1 MEKYLTSLTGFPFV
15 MLVIQT
21 GKEVQIQQED
31 PVIVVGIEVVEEDK
45 NKTLAQ
51 KMGKALFGKKV
62 LKV

>member
-1 MEKYLTSLTGFPFV
+1 MEKYLTSLTDFLSV
-15 MLVIQT
+15 MPVIQT
-21 GKEVQIQQED
+21 EKEVQIQKED

>member
-1 MEKYLTSLTGFPFV
+1 

-31 PVIVVGIEVVEEDK
+31 PVIVVDIEPAEEDE
-45 NKTLAQ
+45 NKTLTQ
-51 KMGKALFGKKV
+51 KMAKALFGKKV

>member
-15 MLVIQT
+15 MPVIQT
-21 GKEVQIQQED
+21 EKEVQIQQED

>member
-1 MEKYLTSLTGFPFV
+1 LTSLTGFPFV

-31 PVIVVGIEVVEEDK
+31 PVIVVDIEPAEEDE
-45 NKTLAQ
+45 NKTLTQ
-51 KMGKALFGKKV
+51 KMAKALFGKKV